1 MNFIINTFFDLER
14 AAEEIISKSKYKIF
28 TLNGNLGAGK
38 TTLVKYLCKVLNCT
52 DSVTSPTFSL
62 VNEYLSTSGKIF
74 HFDLYRINYVEE
86 LSNIGFNEYID
97 SDNYCFIEWPSICEN
112 ELPEHHKILLNLVD
126 QTRYITFN

>member
-38 TTLVKYLCKVLNCT
+38 TTLVKYLCKILNCT

>member
-86 LSNIGFNEYID
+86 LFNIGFNEYID

>member
-86 LSNIGFNEYID
+86 LFNIGFNEYID

-112 ELPEHHKILLNLVD
+112 ELHEHHKILLNLVD

>member
-74 HFDLYRINYVEE
+74 HFDLYRRGKDRCNKKRRK
-86 LSNIGFNEYID
+86 S
-97 SDNYCFIEWPSICEN
+97 
-112 ELPEHHKILLNLVD
+112 
-126 QTRYITFN
+126 

>member
-86 LSNIGFNEYID
+86 LFNIGFNEYID
-97 SDNYCFIEWPSICEN
+97 SDNYCFIEWPSLCEN

>member
-38 TTLVKYLCKVLNCT
+38 TTLVKYLRKVLNCT

>member
-62 VNEYLSTSGKIF
+62 VNEYFSTSGKIF

-86 LSNIGFNEYID
+86 LFNIGFNEYID